1 MRKTRDSIKYA
12 LSGIIYTLKT
22 QRNIKI
28 QIMIMCAAFLLGLI
42 LRIST
47 FEWLIL
53 LLISAMV
60 IGLEIINTALEEVV
74 NLVTEEYRKTA
85 KHAKDTA
92 AGGVFAVSIFAV
104 IIGLIIFIPKIF

>member
-1 MRKTRDSIKYA
+1 MKKTRDSIKHA
-12 LSGIIYTLKT
+12 LSGITYTLKT

-28 QIMIMCAAFLLGLI
+28 QISIMVLVFIMGLI
-42 LRIST
+42 LNISK

-53 LLISAMV
+53 ILISAVV

-74 NLVTEEYRKTA
+74 NLLTEEYLMTA

-92 AGGVFAVSIFAV
+92 AGGVLVVSIFAV
-104 IIGLIIFIPKIF
+104 VIGLIIFIPKIF

>member
-1 MRKTRDSIKYA
+1 MRKTRDSIRYA
-12 LSGIIYTLKT
+12 FSGIFYTLKT

-28 QIMIMCAAFLLGLI
+28 QIAIMILAFLLGYI
-42 LRIST
+42 LNISK

-53 LLISAMV
+53 LLISAVV
-60 IGLEIINTALEEVV
+60 IGMEIINTALEEVV

-92 AGGVFAVSIFAV
+92 AGGVLAVSIFAV
-104 IIGLIIFIPKIF
+104 VIGLIIFIPKIF